1 MIGLYENT
9 EIDFTELGMLSIMQL
24 EEIAETICLNALEH
38 ARPPTAH
45 ATQKAD
51 LADLLQE
58 PTFLQ
63 RFKVG
68 IAQGMTHLLATHDT
82 RVLAAYLYDETSNTL
97 TQTAT
102 YSTSAA
108 MTHLLFLVSM
118 RSAALYVLAEALD
131 KALVREVNKL
141 PSSPLNQDDSL
152 LNPLFTTQADVAE
165 NKGYA
170 MLLSPA
176 LASRL
181 TIWKRE

>member
-1 MIGLYENT
+1 MIGLYENK

-45 ATQKAD
+45 ATPK
-51 LADLLQE
+51 ADLLQE

-152 LNPLFTTQADVAE
+152 LNPLFITQADVAE